1 MQPTRSAARSLSEPP
16 QSPDAAL
23 IARVVAG
30 DTNAFEGLM
39 RRYNRMIYRTVRSVV
54 RSDAEAEDVAQEAWV
69 AAYRHLEQF
78 EGRANFATWV
88 RRIAYRAAVARARRR
103 PALMAS
109 AHDDRLTNGASA
121 PDRAPESAMDDP
133 AQKLHRR
140 QLARL
145 LERAIDMLPTDQRI
159 VLVLRDVQQLSTAET
174 AESLGLSEA
183 NVRVRLHR
191 SHQALRELLTL
202 ELGDAL
208 EEVFSFDG
216 QRCDRLVRGVLSAL
230 RKPGH

>member
-1 MQPTRSAARSLSEPP
+1 MQSTHSGARGLPEPAASS
-16 QSPDAAL
+16 DAAL
-23 IARVVAG
+23 IALVMAG

-39 RRYNRMIYRTVRSVV
+39 RRYNRMIYRAVRSVV

-69 AAYRHLEQF
+69 AAYRHLDQF

-88 RRIAYRAAVARARRR
+88 RRIAYRAAVARARKR
-103 PALMAS
+103 PTLTDGACEGALANRS
-109 AHDDRLTNGASA
+109 SGLDAEN
-121 PDRAPESAMDDP
+121 AMDDP

-140 QLARL
+140 QMARL
-145 LERAIDMLPTDQRI
+145 LERAIDMLPTDQRV
-159 VLVLRDVQQLSTAET
+159 VLVLRDVEQLSTAET

-191 SHQALRELLTL
+191 SHQTLRELLTL

-216 QRCDRLVRGVLSAL
+216 QRCDRLVRGVLSSL